1 MYLSLPRRW
10 RIDSFNVNN
19 KTISGT
25 LRVNSPHLVVNG
37 SLTSPAVTVQAGGLL
52 REPLQFRPYPDR
64 FGLAFLNDSIKNSK
78 TQEGQEWRGADSAR
92 DVGSS

>member
-1 MYLSLPRRW
+1 M
-10 RIDSFNVNN
+10 F
-19 KTISGT
+19 K
-25 LRVNSPHLVVNG
+25 HLVVNG

-78 TQEGQEWRGADSAR
+78 TQEAKNRAVRIRREMF
-92 DVGSS
+92 GSS